1 MGFTAI
7 WMNPCYASPFTDAGY
22 DVEDF
27 YSVAPRYGTN
37 EDIKRLFDEVHK
49 RDMHIILDLVPGH
62 TAYTC
67 KWFKESMKPEENEYT
82 HRYIWT
88 NSFETHLNG
97 VTGVRG
103 TLSGISQRNGCC
115 AVNFLS
121 TQPSLNYGFAN
132 VKASWQHS
140 VDSKAAIATRDEMLK
155 IIRFWLGLGCD
166 GFRVDMANDMIKNDP
181 DKSETIKFWQK
192 VLADIQKDYPDA
204 AFVSEWGEPDRALL
218 AGFDMDYL
226 IVFLKVGKMK

>member
-1 MGFTAI
+1 
-7 WMNPCYASPFTDAGY
+7 
-22 DVEDF
+22 
-27 YSVAPRYGTN
+27 
-37 EDIKRLFDEVHK
+37 
-49 RDMHIILDLVPGH
+49 
-62 TAYTC
+62 
-67 KWFKESMKPEENEYT
+67 
-82 HRYIWT
+82 
-88 NSFETHLNG
+88 LNG
-97 VTGVRG
+97 VTGARG

-204 AFVSEWGEPDRALL
+204 AFVSEWGEPDKALL
-218 AGFDMDYL
+218 AGFDMD
-226 IVFLKVGKMK
+226 FLLHFGPSHYMDLFRSNPYFSADGNGDVEKFFELYIKNLDLTNGKGYI